1 MIFSI
6 DIGKEYLA
14 IASKHIE
21 QSENANIDLF
31 IQPIIVK
38 NNTLMNYPKKLC
50 LVFDKLIPDEK
61 LMNNGK
67 CEIWIEKQY
76 NTNTRAMM
84 IMSMIIMY
92 CVSRNIKYTIID
104 PKEKFKVW
112 GIPIDKKNKEHK
124 KESIRRAFEINKEIS
139 DILSVYQKMDDLADA
154 VNMLITHLS
163 LLHSK
168 AFSHS
173 QNMMN

>member
-1 MIFSI
+1 MILSI
-6 DIGKEYLA
+6 DIGLTYLA
-14 IASKHIE
+14 IASKD
-21 QSENANIDLF
+21 NDNIDLF

-38 NNTLMNYPKKLC
+38 NNLLMNYPKKLC
-50 LVFDKLIPDEK
+50 LVLNRLIQSLDQREMP
-61 LMNNGK
+61 N
-67 CEIWIEKQY
+67 EIWIEKQY

-124 KESIRRAFEINKEIS
+124 KESINRAMSS
-139 DILSVYQKMDDLADA
+139 DEHIKSILSLYQKKDDLADA
-154 VNMLITHLS
+154 VNMLITHS
-163 LLHSK
+163 QLLD
-168 AFSHS
+168 
-173 QNMMN
+173 

>member
-1 MIFSI
+1 MILSI
-6 DIGKEYLA
+6 DIGLTYLA
-14 IASKHIE
+14 IASKD
-21 QSENANIDLF
+21 NDNIDLF

-38 NNTLMNYPKKLC
+38 NNLLMNYPKKLC
-50 LVFDKLIPDEK
+50 LVLDR
-61 LMNNGK
+61 LMPN
-67 CEIWIEKQY
+67 EIWIEKQY

-124 KESIRRAFEINKEIS
+124 KESINRAMIS
-139 DILSVYQKMDDLADA
+139 DEHIKSILSLYQKKDDLADA
-154 VNMLITHLS
+154 VNMLMTHDLNC
-163 LLHSK
+163 H
-168 AFSHS
+168 
-173 QNMMN
+173 